1 MVRGLGNKL
10 QKSFS
15 TLGQK
20 TNKITTSIGNKVSS
34 VVKEAKGV
42 ADVLEKKAGQIQN
55 TAQNAYADASKIVS
69 KVPEFNETLIKQGNV
84 IIKKSGG
91 ITDVLRK
98 GAVVGD
104 KIVQAG
110 LQLGGKDIPVI
121 GSALALAGKGSSRL
135 AIGATKLD
143 NVRDTAQKKLD
154 KYSDVSR
161 GTISDLEKMNQR
173 KREEIARAGESVDMN
188 FA

>member
-1 MVRGLGNKL
+1 M
-10 QKSFS
+10 
-15 TLGQK
+15 
-20 TNKITTSIGNKVSS
+20 
-34 VVKEAKGV
+34 
-42 ADVLEKKAGQIQN
+42 LEKKAGQIQN
-55 TAQNAYADASKIVS
+55 TATNAYADASKIVN
-69 KVPEFNETLIKQGNV
+69 KIPEYNEKAIGLGNT

-104 KIVQAG
+104 TIVQAG

-121 GSALALAGKGSSRL
+121 GSALALAGKGSSQL
-135 AIGATKLD
+135 ARGATKLD
-143 NVRDTAQKKLD
+143 SVRDTAQKKLD

-173 KREEIARAGESVDMN
+173 KREELARAGESVDMN

>member
-1 MVRGLGNKL
+1 MVKGLGNKL
-10 QKSFS
+10 NKAFS
-15 TLGQK
+15 TFGQK

-55 TAQNAYADASKIVS
+55 TATNAYADASKIVG

-91 ITDVLRK
+91 ITDALRK
-98 GAVVGD
+98 SSMVGD
-104 KIVQAG
+104 KLVQGA
-110 LQLGGKDIPVI
+110 LALGGKDIPII
-121 GSALALAGKGSSRL
+121 GTGLSIAGKASSQL
-135 AIGATKLD
+135 ARGATKLD
-143 NVRDTAQKKLD
+143 SVRDTAQKKLD

-161 GTISDLEKMNQR
+161 GTISDLEK
-173 KREEIARAGESVDMN
+173 
-188 FA
+188 